1 MNKIL
6 QRRSAPK
13 NPIAELTREEEAQ
26 LNTIIDLLIPSD
38 EHFPPPSS
46 LDLIDEFLHHCS
58 SHVEYSPHMLNLK
71 QLRSI
76 FDQLNTAAGGCFCKA
91 AADKQQ
97 TLLRSLEQ
105 HDPALFQELWTLVNH
120 SYYTRMAMHNP
131 TSLPSSASFV

>member
-6 QRRSAPK
+6 QHKSAPK
-13 NPIAELTREEEAQ
+13 SSIAELTREEEAQ
-26 LNTIIDLLIPSD
+26 LNMIIDLLIPSD

-58 SHVEYSPHMLNLK
+58 SRVEYSPRMLNLK

-76 FDQLNTAAGGCFCKA
+76 FDQLNIAAGGRFCKA
-91 AADKQQ
+91 SADKQQ
-97 TLLRSLEQ
+97 ASLKSLEQ

-120 SYYTRMAMHNP
+120 SYYTRMAVYSSA
-131 TSLPSSASFV
+131 SLPSSATFA